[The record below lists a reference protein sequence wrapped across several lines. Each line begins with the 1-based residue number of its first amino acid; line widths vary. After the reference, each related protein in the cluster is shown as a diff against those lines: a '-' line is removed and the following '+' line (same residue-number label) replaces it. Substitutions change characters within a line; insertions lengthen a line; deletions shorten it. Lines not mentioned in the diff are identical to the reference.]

1 MTTDADP
8 RTTDSAAAPATRRA
22 GDRPTRRPSP
32 SARRFG
38 YLVTIAINIAL
49 LVVIHVSPGWD
60 AATFLTDAAGD
71 VVPLLTL
78 SIALTIAV
86 NVVWLFKDRL
96 WLRAAGDLLGVVV
109 GALVSL
115 RILSL
120 FPFTFP
126 DGSLWP
132 TVLRMA
138 LWVAIVGGAIGTLA
152 NLVALI
158 RALRHPERG

>member
-8 RTTDSAAAPATRRA
+8 RTTDSAAAPPTRRA

-38 YLVTIAINIAL
+38 YLVAIAINVAL

-96 WLRAAGDLLGVVV
+96 WLRAAGDLLGAVV

-115 RILSL
+115 QVLSL

-126 DGSLWP
+126 DGALWP
-132 TVLRMA
+132 TVLRMV
-138 LWVAIVGGAIGTLA
+138 LWVAIVGSAIGALA